1 MTWNNYD
8 PDNPPGE
15 DDWPI
20 WGLINKRPQLFNRN
34 SIMSWGHL
42 ENTITHWHAAIVP
55 TPPEPELPALYLGGE
70 EIQFEEQ
77 LNGWRVSSKGNVYVD
92 NLDNYSTQAEAHAA
106 VVEMLGSFRVGDHE
120 VVLIDRELPPWESRY
135 KEAERCVKEIR
146 EQWAAE
152 TERRESAE
160 RVVDMCQNNM
170 NNYGQGARTVRTVS
184 AGHRANYPK
193 EGE

>member
-8 PDNPPGE
+8 PAKPPGD

-20 WGLINKRPQLFNRN
+20 VTYDSNDGEYEQYHGRN
-34 SIMSWGHL
+34 
-42 ENTITHWHAAIVP
+42 IVWKDMKWMTAWMP
-55 TPPEPELPALYLGGE
+55 IPTYTPPEPDLPKLWFGGE

-77 LNGWRVSSKGNVYVD
+77 INGWRISSEGNVYVD
-92 NLDNYSTQAEAHAA
+92 NLDNYPTRAEAHAA

-120 VVLIDRELPPWESRY
+120 VVLIDRELPLWESRY
-135 KEAERCVKEIR
+135 QEAERCVKEIR

-152 TERRESAE
+152 TERRKSAE
-160 RVVDMCQNNM
+160 RVMDVTIR
-170 NNYGQGARTVRTVS
+170 YHGGHTITGSKARK
-184 AGHRANYPK
+184 HRANYPK